1 MMIGRGYKDVYPDK
15 SAHAPTETPVLAVK
29 NLNWGTR
36 LAGIDLLVGKGEIV
50 GLGGLD
56 GQGQRELLLALF
68 GVLRGVD
75 ARIKIHG
82 KPKRINSP
90 RDAKTVGIALI
101 LEDRKTEGLVL
112 PLSVRENIS
121 LASINR
127 FARGGFIS
135 TRAETE
141 AVEGAFRALSI
152 HAMVAMAQTL
162 PILTSGLDLSV
173 GMIFVL
179 TNCIAS
185 AILSGPPWMVVA
197 GIIAVLL
204 SGVVC
209 GTINGALVVYG
220 RLQPIIATLATGAVY
235 HGLALIIR
243 PVPGGSIEPTF
254 AAALTTQI
262 FGAVATTLVIL
273 LAVVLVVWVP
283 FRLSTTG
290 LGCYAI
296 GSLELAAYMTGIA
309 VRRSR
314 LAAYMFAG
322 LLAAIAGLL
331 LTAMTLS
338 GDASATS
345 GGIYT
350 LSSIAA
356 VVIGGTSLMGGVG
369 GAVGSIFGAFVLR
382 EVSDLLFVFDI
393 QPLVQPFI
401 QGLILLG
408 AVSL

>member
-1 MMIGRGYKDVYPDK
+1 LKGIQLWFARNNGALFALFLFVAMFAIYV
-15 SAHAPTETPVLAVK
+15 VK
-29 NLNWGTR
+29 NG
-36 LAGIDLLVGKGEIV
+36 V
-50 GLGGLD
+50 GLRIGLVTAVANK
-56 GQGQRELLLALF
+56 GVLLAL
-68 GVLRGVD
+68 
-75 ARIKIHG
+75 
-82 KPKRINSP
+82 
-90 RDAKTVGIALI
+90 
-101 LEDRKTEGLVL
+101 
-112 PLSVRENIS
+112 
-121 LASINR
+121 
-127 FARGGFIS
+127 
-135 TRAETE
+135 
-141 AVEGAFRALSI
+141 
-152 HAMVAMAQTL
+152 VAMAQTL

-173 GMIFVL
+173 GSIFVL

-185 AILSGPPWMVVA
+185 IILSGPPWMVAA
-197 GIIAVLL
+197 GTIAVLL

-209 GTINGALVVYG
+209 GAINGALVVYG

-235 HGLALIIR
+235 NGLALIIR
-243 PVPGGSIEPTF
+243 PVPGGSVEPTF

-262 FGAVATTLVIL
+262 FGAVPTTLVIL
-273 LAVVLVVWVP
+273 LVVVLVVWVP
-283 FRLSTTG
+283 FRLSLTG

-296 GSLELAAYMTGIA
+296 GSSELAAYMTGIA

-314 LAAYMFAG
+314 LAAYVLAG
-322 LLAAIAGLL
+322 LLAAIGGLL
-331 LTAMTLS
+331 LTTMTLS

-408 AVSL
+408 AVSLGAIRVLRAPNRLEFLGVGR

>member
-1 MMIGRGYKDVYPDK
+1 MRSGSLKGVRLWFARNNGALFALVLFIAMFALYVAKNGVGVRIGLI
-15 SAHAPTETPVLAVK
+15 TAVA
-29 NLNWGTR
+29 N
-36 LAGIDLLVGKGEIV
+36 KGV
-50 GLGGLD
+50 
-56 GQGQRELLLALF
+56 LLAL
-68 GVLRGVD
+68 
-75 ARIKIHG
+75 
-82 KPKRINSP
+82 
-90 RDAKTVGIALI
+90 
-101 LEDRKTEGLVL
+101 
-112 PLSVRENIS
+112 
-121 LASINR
+121 
-127 FARGGFIS
+127 
-135 TRAETE
+135 
-141 AVEGAFRALSI
+141 
-152 HAMVAMAQTL
+152 VAMAQTL

-185 AILSGPPWMVVA
+185 TILSGPPWLVA
-197 GIIAVLL
+197 AGVAAVLL
-204 SGVVC
+204 SGVIC
-209 GTINGALVVYG
+209 GAINGALVVYG

-235 HGLALIIR
+235 NGLALLVR

-254 AAALTTQI
+254 AAVLTTQI
-262 FGAVATTLVIL
+262 FDVVPTTLVIL
-273 LAVVLVVWVP
+273 LAVVLAIWLP
-283 FRLSTTG
+283 FQLSTTG
-290 LGCYAI
+290 RGCYAI
-296 GSLELAAYMTGIA
+296 GSSESAAYMTGIA

-322 LLAAIAGLL
+322 LLAAIGGLL

-338 GDASATS
+338 GDASAVS

-408 AVSL
+408 AVSLGALRVLRARNRLEFLGVGR